1 MGYTAMP
8 VYYPFLHKP
17 KQIVHHKLQTDVE
30 INAMKKNIIIATS
43 YTYEV
48 LPVSVSMEQRD
59 AYHLLPI
66 MQSEL
71 AQTPGFAGL
80 SH

>member
-1 MGYTAMP
+1 MP
-8 VYYPFLHKP
+8 VYYPLLHKP
-17 KQIVHHKLQTDVE
+17 KQIVHRKPQVDVE
-30 INAMKKNIIIATS
+30 INAMKKLLLATS

-48 LPVSVSMEQRD
+48 LSVGVSMERD
-59 AYHLLPI
+59 VYHLLPI

-71 AQTPGFAGL
+71 AQNPGFYEEYRVV